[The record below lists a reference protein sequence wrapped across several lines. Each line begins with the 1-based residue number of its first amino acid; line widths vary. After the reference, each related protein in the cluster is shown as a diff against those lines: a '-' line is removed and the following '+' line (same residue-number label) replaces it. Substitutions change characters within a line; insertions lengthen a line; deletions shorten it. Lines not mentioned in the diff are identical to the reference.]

1 MSMTETR
8 THAVAKT
15 AYEYVAAR
23 RHSPMRK
30 EYSALAHKLPG
41 MILQSGLA
49 QATGFLLAKDKDE
62 HRALLDDLNAVLRAA
77 QATTTEDGPA
87 LHDAV
92 IGSGLQEAVN
102 LTRWS
107 LEASGWI
114 KRYAQAVL
122 DAKTSSEQNTDG
134 VLQSHGGSQ

>member
-1 MSMTETR
+1 MTETR
-8 THAVAKT
+8 THAFAKT
-15 AYEYVAAR
+15 AYKRVAAHR
-23 RHSPMRK
+23 RSPTK
-30 EYSALAHKLPG
+30 EEYRALAHKLPG

-77 QATTTEDGPA
+77 GATTTEDGRT
-87 LHDAV
+87 LHEAV
-92 IGSGLQEAVN
+92 IESHLHEAVD
-102 LTRWS
+102 LTRRS

-122 DAKTSSEQNTDG
+122 KAETSSEQNTDG
-134 VLQSHGGSQ
+134 ALQLHGGSQ